1 MSRVLYADLN
11 QGIDSFVRVTMTLR
25 RKEIDIQSIRMIT
38 DSDYNTSVELVI
50 NEDTSCIETV
60 LNYMNK
66 LHDVENIE
74 IINSNIGTKYA

>member
-1 MSRVLYADLN
+1 MGRVLYADLN
-11 QGIDSFVRVTMTLR
+11 QGVDSFVRVAMTLR

-38 DSDYNTSVELVI
+38 DSNYNTSVELVI
-50 NEDTSCIETV
+50 NEDTSSIETV

-74 IINSNIGTKYA
+74 VVNRNTSTKYA